1 MRRDYGSPTA
11 FFDLIFN
18 ILCCFVVLFS
28 ISFLLMSRKIDEDR
42 KIRASAEFMITST
55 WPEDSDDDVDTYV
68 EDPMG
73 NIVFFN
79 RREEGLMHLDRDD
92 LGKRSDTIRTADGKV
107 YTVKENKEIVTIR
120 GIIPGEY
127 VVNVHMYFDRNT
139 AVPTPVTVKL
149 EKLNPQVTLVTVGK
163 VVLEKTADE
172 KTVFRFVID
181 ESGAVTDTSTLF
193 KELARA
199 TPHDE
204 GEYIYN
210 QYGD

>member
-18 ILCCFVVLFS
+18 ILCCFIVLFS

-42 KIRASAEFMITST
+42 KIRANAEFMITST
-55 WPEDSDDDVDTYV
+55 WPKYSDDDVDTYV
-68 EDPMG
+68 EDPLG

-92 LGKRSDTIRTADGKV
+92 LGKRSDTIRTADGTV
-107 YTVKENKEIVTIR
+107 FTVKENQEIVTIR

-127 VVNVHMYFDRNT
+127 VVNVHMYYDRSP

-149 EKLNPQVTLVTVGK
+149 EKLNPQVDLITAGK
-163 VVLEKTADE
+163 VLLERTADE
-172 KTVFRFVID
+172 KTAFRFVID
-181 ESGAVTDTSTLF
+181 GSGAVTDTSTLF
-193 KELARA
+193 KGLARA
-199 TPHDE
+199 TPYDE